1 MIHPKPV
8 PYILVAALVGMFCA
22 AVHAEPYIA
31 VESGLKCNN
40 CHTNPSGGGKRTA
53 FGAAYAYTQIAAR
66 QVAFGEHEGL
76 WNGEVNR
83 WLALGANLRTGFDYA
98 DIPGSDSASD
108 SGVSRGTAYLE
119 LRAVPGLLSFYVDQQ
134 FAPDGSTNREAYA
147 LLTPAAGKYTFKV
160 GQIFLPYGLRL
171 QDDTSF
177 VRQVSG
183 INFNTPD
190 DGIEAGLELEKWSVQ
205 LAVSEG
211 SAGGPDTDSGEQTS
225 LSAAYARPTWRIG
238 ASYNQ
243 NNSDLGDRRM
253 QSVFAGLKTGPI
265 AWLAE
270 LDFITDES
278 PGGDRDLYASLLEG
292 NWRFR
297 KGHNFKL
304 SYEFFD
310 PDDASG
316 EDELER
322 YSIVWEFSPMQ
333 FLQSRIGVRA
343 YNGVPANPASNRD
356 EVFAE
361 LHAYF

>member
-1 MIHPKPV
+1 MHTRPTTYGAV
-8 PYILVAALVGMFCA
+8 LALVGMFFA
-22 AVHAEPYIA
+22 SAHAEPYIA
-31 VESGLKCNN
+31 VESGLKCNS

-66 QVAFGEHEGL
+66 QVAFGDHEGL

-83 WLALGANLRTGFDYA
+83 WLALGANLRTGYDYA
-98 DIPGSDSASD
+98 DIPGSESFSD
-108 SGVSRGTAYLE
+108 AGVSRGTAYLE

-134 FAPDGSTNREAYA
+134 LAPDDSTNREAYM
-147 LLTPAAGKYTFKV
+147 LLTPAAGKYTLKV
-160 GQIFLPYGLRL
+160 GQMFLPFGLRL

-177 VRQVSG
+177 VRQASG

-211 SAGGPDTDSGEQTS
+211 AAGGPDTDSGEQMS
-225 LSAAYARPTWRIG
+225 LSAALVRPTWRIG
-238 ASYNQ
+238 ASYNR
-243 NNSDLGDRRM
+243 NDSDPGDREM
-253 QSVFAGLKTGPI
+253 QSIFAGLKTGPI

-270 LDFITDES
+270 VDFITDES
-278 PGGDRDLYASLLEG
+278 PGGNRDRYASLLEG

-304 SYEFFD
+304 SYEFLD
-310 PDDASG
+310 PDDRSG

-322 YSIVWEFSPMQ
+322 YSIVWEFSPLQ
-333 FLQSRIGVRA
+333 YLQSRIGVRA
-343 YNGVPANPASNRD
+343 YNGVPGNPASNRD
-356 EVFAE
+356 EAFAE
-361 LHAYF
+361 LHAFF